1 MACRVVHLGDA
12 VSLWS
17 QSDAMAGAQEY
28 TQLALVQMREKMAQ
42 AKEAR
47 MLATKA
53 GVEETKGPSTAEGA
67 CCCLRLT
74 LWPWPALLTQH
85 RHWQSSRASDHQ
97 RKLARCFCGFVGL
110 GASPFSQPFVSSRN
124 QP

>member
-42 AKEAR
+42 AKEDADDGTE
-47 MLATKA
+47 A
-53 GVEETKGPSTAEGA
+53 AEA
-67 CCCLRLT
+67 
-74 LWPWPALLTQH
+74 AKMD
-85 RHWQSSRASDHQ
+85 AA
-97 RKLARCFCGFVGL
+97 K
-110 GASPFSQPFVSSRN
+110 
-124 QP
+124 